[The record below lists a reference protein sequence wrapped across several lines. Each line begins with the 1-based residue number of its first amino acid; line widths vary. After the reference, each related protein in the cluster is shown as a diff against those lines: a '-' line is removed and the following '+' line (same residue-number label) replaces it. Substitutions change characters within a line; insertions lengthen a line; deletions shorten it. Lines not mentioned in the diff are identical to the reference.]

1 VKLPWWIPALGAALF
16 VAVGFGWGYHVR
28 GNVINAATVKQVQKV
43 AKIDARNAIETE
55 NQNDADNIR
64 VTELERQ
71 LADARAAAAAR
82 GVPARPRRCLPG
94 PEANAGP
101 DPGASAAD
109 ESARR
114 YEAAY
119 RALRDDLIVTAAVAE
134 RMRLQVLSCHAQWPE

>member
-55 NQNDADNIR
+55 NQNDADKIR

-71 LADARAAAAAR
+71 LAAARAAAAAR
-82 GVPARPRRCLPG
+82 RVPVRPGRCLP
-94 PEANAGP
+94 AAKTDAGP
-101 DPGASAAD
+101 APGTSATD
-109 ESARR
+109 EPARR
-114 YEAAY
+114 YDEAY
-119 RALRDDLIVTAAVAE
+119 RSFREELIAAGAVAE
-134 RMRLQVLSCHAQWPE
+134 KLRLQVQSCQAQWPR